1 MKKQCLYTPRIVISA
16 VRGGAGKTVASLGI
30 TRAIRDLGLKVSS
43 FKKGPDY
50 IDAKWLKLASGSP
63 CYNLDPFLMDDET
76 IKASFIYRAEKADIA
91 IVEGNR
97 GLYDGVDID
106 GTSSTAELAKLINA
120 PVIVI
125 LDCTKMTR
133 TAAALA
139 LGLKN
144 LDPDVNIKG
153 IVLNHIVRARHE
165 SIVRQSIEAYTGI
178 KVLGVIPRVKKDPMP
193 MRHLGV
199 TPVEEHPDAEKSIT
213 SISNMIRENI
223 DVKTIID
230 IAKSAGPPAFPEGI
244 ADQSIFHRAPSPKK
258 VRIGVLMDEAF
269 QFYYPENLEALQIN
283 EAQIEFISAISTP
296 RLPDIDL
303 LYIGGGFP
311 ETQAEK
317 LSKNETFKKSI
328 REAIENGLP
337 VYAECGGL
345 MYLGRC
351 ITHQGNTYPMVGAID
366 YDFLVEKRPQGH
378 GYTILKV
385 ERPTPFYE
393 EGFTL
398 KGHEFHYSRPIKVN
412 TPPKTVLSCSVMR
425 GHGFDGKEEGVL
437 YKNLFATY
445 THVHALQQKDFGIRL
460 TRVAASYSAL
470 RAENSPSD
478 KLPQP
483 RQNRS

>member
-1 MKKQCLYTPRIVISA
+1 MSKQYLYIPRIVISA
-16 VRGGAGKTVASLGI
+16 FRGGAGKTVASLGLI
-30 TRAIRDLGLKVSS
+30 RAIKDLGLKITS

-50 IDAKWLKLASGSP
+50 IDAKWLKLASGGP
-63 CYNLDPFLMDDET
+63 CYNLDPFLVDNET
-76 IKASFIYRAEKADIA
+76 IKASFISRAQGADIA
-91 IVEGNR
+91 VVEGNR
-97 GLYDGVDID
+97 GLYDGVDIE

-144 LDPDVNIKG
+144 LDPEVKIKG
-153 IVLNHIVRARHE
+153 IVLNQIVGARHE
-165 SIVRQSIEAYTGI
+165 RIVRQSIETYTGI
-178 KVLGVIPRVKKDPMP
+178 KVLGAIPRLKKDPMP

-199 TPVEEHPDAEKSIT
+199 TPVEEHPDAENSIN
-213 SISNMIRENI
+213 SVSKMIQENI
-223 DVKTIID
+223 DIKAVID
-230 IAKSAGPPAFPEGI
+230 IAKSAGPLVLSEGLE
-244 ADQSIFHRAPSPKK
+244 AQSVFHCLTPSKRI
-258 VRIGVLMDEAF
+258 RIGVLMDEAF
-269 QFYYPENLEALQIN
+269 QFYYPENLEALQKN
-283 EAQIEFISAISTP
+283 GAQIEFISAISTP
-296 RLPDIDL
+296 KLPDINL

-317 LSKNETFKKSI
+317 LSKNEAFKKSVK
-328 REAIENGLP
+328 EAIENGLP

-345 MYLGRC
+345 MYLGQS
-351 ITHQGNTYPMVGAID
+351 IIHQGNTYPMVGAID

-378 GYTILKV
+378 GYSILKV
-385 ERPTPFYE
+385 KRPTPFYE

-398 KGHEFHYSRPIKVN
+398 KGHEFHYSRPIKIS
-412 TPPKTVLSCSVMR
+412 TLQKSVLSCSVMR

-460 TRVAASYSAL
+460 TRVAASYAGL
-470 RAENSPSD
+470 RAESRP
-478 KLPQP
+478 LPELP
-483 RQNRS
+483 RAR

>member
-1 MKKQCLYTPRIVISA
+1 MDKQYLYTPRIVISA
-16 VRGGAGKTVASLGI
+16 FRGGAGKTVASLGI
-30 TRAIRDLGLKVSS
+30 TRAIKDLGLKVSS

-50 IDAKWLKLASGSP
+50 IDAKWLKLASGGP
-63 CYNLDPFLMDDET
+63 CYNLDPFLMDNET
-76 IKASFIYRAEKADIA
+76 IKASFISRAQGADIA

-97 GLYDGVDID
+97 GLYDGVDIE

-144 LDPDVNIKG
+144 LDPDVKIKG

-165 SIVRQSIEAYTGI
+165 RIVRQSIETYTGI
-178 KVLGVIPRVKKDPMP
+178 KVLGVIPRFKKDPMP

-199 TPVEEHPDAEKSIT
+199 TPVEEHPDAEN
-213 SISNMIRENI
+213 SISSVSKMIQENI
-223 DVKTIID
+223 DIDAVID
-230 IAKSAGPPAFPEGI
+230 IAKSAGPLALSDGLE
-244 ADQSIFHRAPSPKK
+244 AQSVFHCLTQPKR

-269 QFYYPENLEALQIN
+269 QFYYPENLEALQKN
-283 EAQIEFISAISTP
+283 GAQIEFISAINTP
-296 RLPDIDL
+296 KLPDIDL

-317 LSKNETFKKSI
+317 LSKNEAFKKSVK
-328 REAIENGLP
+328 EAIENGLP

-345 MYLGRC
+345 MYLGRS

-378 GYTILKV
+378 GYSILKV

-398 KGHEFHYSRPIKVN
+398 KGHEFHYSRPIKIN
-412 TPPKTVLSCSVMR
+412 TLQKSVLSCSVMR

-460 TRVAASYSAL
+460 TRVAASYSGL
-470 RAENSPSD
+470 RAEPRPLPW
-478 KLPQP
+478 LPQA
-483 RQNRS
+483 R